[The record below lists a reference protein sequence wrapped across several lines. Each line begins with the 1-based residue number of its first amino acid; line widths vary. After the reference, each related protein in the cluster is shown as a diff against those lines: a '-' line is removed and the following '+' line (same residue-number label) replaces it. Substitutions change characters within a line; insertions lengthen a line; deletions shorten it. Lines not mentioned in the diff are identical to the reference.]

1 MLEKEQKLYLALRM
15 QWVAIC
21 MNSKEHFLIAA
32 QGHYR
37 IIIVGLKHSV
47 LIQPNSYLVPL
58 DSTCQSVML

>member
-21 MNSKEHFLIAA
+21 IKLANSKEHFLIAA

-47 LIQPNSYLVPL
+47 LIQPNSYLAQRWPH
-58 DSTCQSVML
+58 